1 MPCYHPITAY
11 RARNPNPSGKYPL
24 IFHLP
29 RSYKA
34 EEVKIPCG
42 QCIGCRLERSR
53 VWAMRCVHESQLHED
68 NCFLTLTYDSS
79 RFESFGRDYTL
90 VPSDFVNFMKR
101 FRKCYRDEKI
111 RFFHCGE
118 YGELNQRP
126 HHHAIIFGFDFPDK
140 RLHSV
145 NHGFRIYRS
154 PTLERLWPYGYSG
167 IGSVTFDSCAYVAR
181 YIMKKQTG
189 DKAEQ
194 YYDGRVPEY
203 VTMSRRPGIAGDWI
217 LKYKDDVYN
226 YDHVVLLG
234 GVKCRPAKYYDRIF
248 DEIDHD
254 KLEEIK
260 AKRKE
265 ESFERN
271 KEYMQHVDQVRCA
284 HRKSALEYYPDQS
297 LEYLEA
303 TGKIVPW
310 IRPLEVQEKVKLLQ
324 IKKLKRPIEG
334 VV

>member
-11 RARNPNPSGKYPL
+11 RARNSNPSGKYSL
-24 IFHLP
+24 VFHLP

-53 VWAMRCVHESQLHED
+53 VWAMRCVHESQLHQD

-79 RFESFGRDYTL
+79 RLESFGRDYTL
-90 VPSDFVNFMKR
+90 VPGDFVNFMKR
-101 FRKCYRDEKI
+101 LRKQYVDQKI

-118 YGELNQRP
+118 YGAVGQRP
-126 HHHAIIFGFDFPDK
+126 HHHAIIFGFDFADK
-140 RLHSV
+140 RLLSV
-145 NHGFRIYRS
+145 NHGQRIYRS
-154 PTLERLWPYGYSG
+154 PTLERLWPYGYSS
-167 IGSVTFDSCAYVAR
+167 IGSVTFESCAYVAR

-217 LKYKDDVYN
+217 RQYKDDVYN
-226 YDHVVLLG
+226 YDHVVLPG
-234 GVKCRPAKYYDRIF
+234 GIKCRPAKYYDRIF
-248 DEIDHD
+248 DEIDHS
-254 KLEEIK
+254 KLEKIK
-260 AKRKE
+260 EKRKE
-265 ESFERN
+265 ENFERN
-271 KEYMQHVDQVRCA
+271 KEYIKHLDQVRES
-284 HRKSALEYYPDQS
+284 HVKSALEYYSEDS
-297 LEYLEA
+297 YEYLEQS
-303 TGKIVPW
+303 GKIVPW
-310 IRPLEVQEKVKLLQ
+310 IKPLEVQEQVKLAQ

>member
-1 MPCYHPITAY
+1 
-11 RARNPNPSGKYPL
+11 
-24 IFHLP
+24 
-29 RSYKA
+29 
-34 EEVKIPCG
+34 
-42 QCIGCRLERSR
+42 
-53 VWAMRCVHESQLHED
+53 MRCVHESQLHEN

-126 HHHAIIFGFDFPDK
+126 HHHAIIFGFDFSDK

-154 PTLERLWPYGYSG
+154 PTLERLWPYGYSS

-226 YDHVVLLG
+226 YDHVVLPG

-248 DEIDHD
+248 DEIDRD

-334 VV
+334 VM

>member
-1 MPCYHPITAY
+1 
-11 RARNPNPSGKYPL
+11 
-24 IFHLP
+24 
-29 RSYKA
+29 
-34 EEVKIPCG
+34 
-42 QCIGCRLERSR
+42 
-53 VWAMRCVHESQLHED
+53 MRCVHESQLHED

-154 PTLERLWPYGYSG
+154 PTLERLWPYGYSSV
-167 IGSVTFDSCAYVAR
+167 GSVTFDSCAYVAR

-226 YDHVVLLG
+226 YDHVVLPG

-248 DEIDHD
+248 DEIDRD

-271 KEYMQHVDQVRCA
+271 KERIKHLDQVRES
-284 HRKSALEYYPDQS
+284 HVKSALEYYHEDS
-297 LEYLEA
+297 YEYLEQ

-310 IRPLEVQEKVKLLQ
+310 IKPLEVQEQVKLAQ

>member
-11 RARNPNPSGKYPL
+11 RARNPNPSGKYSL
-24 IFHLP
+24 VFHLP

-53 VWAMRCVHESQLHED
+53 VWAMRCVHESQLHKD

-79 RFESFGRDYTL
+79 RLESFGRDYTL

-101 FRKCYRDEKI
+101 LRKCYKDEKI

-126 HHHAIIFGFDFPDK
+126 HHHAIIFGFDFADK
-140 RLHSV
+140 RLLSI
-145 NHGFRIYRS
+145 NHGQRIFRS
-154 PTLERLWPYGYSG
+154 STLERLWPYGYSS
-167 IGSVTFDSCAYVAR
+167 IGSVTFESCAYVAR

-217 LKYKDDVYN
+217 RQYKDDVYS
-226 YDHVVLLG
+226 YDHVVLPG
-234 GVKCRPAKYYDRIF
+234 GIECRPAKYYDRIF

-254 KLEEIK
+254 KLEKIK
-260 AKRKE
+260 EKRKE
-265 ESFERN
+265 ENFERN
-271 KEYMQHVDQVRCA
+271 KEYIKHLDQVRES
-284 HRKSALEYYPDQS
+284 HVKSALEYYSEDS
-297 LEYLEA
+297 YEYLEQS
-303 TGKIVPW
+303 GKIVPW
-310 IRPLEVQEKVKLLQ
+310 IKPLEVQEQVKLAQ

-334 VV
+334 VL